1 MTRRWR
7 NTSGFISVAVLLAA
21 TAVAQAPAPVTPEL
35 LGFEMAPVDG
45 RPGGWNSFPPGTVF
59 ADASDKHGG
68 KQSLRLERTE
78 TSAGQFSTVIAGMP
92 IDFKGAN
99 VELRGWLRR
108 EGAGVPSLWLRQD
121 NVSGGVAFVDM
132 SAAPEVGESWSSH
145 SISFPLRDNATAL
158 VFGVRLVGIGKSWAD
173 DLQLF
178 VDGKPIADVARVAR
192 APAVLEQD
200 QQFNTGSG
208 LSVSAL
214 SAAQIDALVLTAK
227 VWGFLKYHHPVVTS
241 GRTQWDFEL
250 LRRLPAILDAKRQDD
265 VRRLLVD
272 WIDSLG
278 SPEKCKTCAAL
289 EPKDLQL
296 APHVDWIHDG
306 QWLGEALSQRL
317 QAVFQNRVPYQ
328 QFFVS
333 LAPNVGNPVFQNEP
347 AYPATKF
354 PDAGFQIL
362 AILRFWNIV
371 EYWAPYRNLIDEDWD
386 AVLKDTLARAARPLD
401 AAEFQRELMRLVARA
416 DDGHANVND
425 QPPVREPAGDC
436 QLPVSLR
443 YREGQFVVNAR
454 LASDAGATLFH
465 AGDVLQS
472 LDDKPVTDLANR
484 VRDLYGASNEWSRM
498 NAIARNLTRG
508 ACGPVRVSVQREAD
522 LKLEAQ
528 RVDMKS
534 LRLESYARADRAGET
549 FQMLSPQVA
558 YLKLS
563 SIKAADVAG
572 YIAKA
577 AGAKALVVDI
587 RNYPAEYV
595 VYALGNLLVDEP
607 TPFVVFTMPDLS
619 NPGAFHFGPR
629 ISLTPTRP
637 HFGGRVMILV
647 DETSISQAEY
657 TAMALRA
664 SPRARIVGTKTAG
677 ADGNVSPIDLPGG
690 FRTRI
695 SGIGVFYPDRTPTQQ
710 VGVKLDVA
718 CPNTIAGVREGRD
731 ETLDCALRELAKNP

>member
-1 MTRRWR
+1 M
-7 NTSGFISVAVLLAA
+7 
-21 TAVAQAPAPVTPEL
+21 
-35 LGFEMAPVDG
+35 
-45 RPGGWNSFPPGTVF
+45 
-59 ADASDKHGG
+59 
-68 KQSLRLERTE
+68 
-78 TSAGQFSTVIAGMP
+78 
-92 IDFKGAN
+92 
-99 VELRGWLRR
+99 
-108 EGAGVPSLWLRQD
+108 
-121 NVSGGVAFVDM
+121 
-132 SAAPEVGESWSSH
+132 
-145 SISFPLRDNATAL
+145 
-158 VFGVRLVGIGKSWAD
+158 
-173 DLQLF
+173 
-178 VDGKPIADVARVAR
+178 
-192 APAVLEQD
+192 LEQD

-208 LSVSAL
+208 LTLSTL
-214 SAAQIDALVLTAK
+214 SAAQIDALVLTGK

-241 GRTQWDFEL
+241 GKKQWDFEL
-250 LRRLPAILDAKRQDD
+250 LRRLPAILGAQRKDD

-278 SPEKCKTCAAL
+278 PLEKCRPCAAL
-289 EPKDLQL
+289 EPKGLQL
-296 APHVDWIHDG
+296 APHVDWIRDG
-306 QWLGEALSQRL
+306 KWLGEPLSQRL
-317 QAVFQNRVPYQ
+317 QAVFQNRVPHQ

-347 AYPATKF
+347 GYPATKF

-386 AVLKDTLARAARPLD
+386 AVLKDTLGRAARPLD
-401 AAEFQRELMRLVARA
+401 AAGFQRELMRLVARA

-425 QPPVREPAGDC
+425 QPPVREPTGDC
-436 QLPVSLR
+436 QLPISLR
-443 YREGQFVVNAR
+443 YREGKFVVNA
-454 LASDAGATLFH
+454 LLSSDAGATLFH
-465 AGDVLQS
+465 PGDVLKT
-472 LDDKPVTDLANR
+472 LDDKPVADVADQ

-508 ACGPVRVSVQREAD
+508 ACGPVRVSVQRGAD
-522 LKLEAQ
+522 LKVEAQ
-528 RVDMKS
+528 RVEMKS

-563 SIKAADVAG
+563 SIKAADVDG

-577 AGAKALVVDI
+577 AGAKALIVDI

-607 TPFVVFTMPDLS
+607 AAFVVFTMPDLS

-664 SPRARIVGTKTAG
+664 SPRARIVGTKNGGRGRQCLAHRFAGRIPHEDQRHRRILSGSHADPAGGRETRCRMSEHHRRPARGLATRRSTARC
-677 ADGNVSPIDLPGG
+677 ASCQRAPEFPPIFTVESAG
-690 FRTRI
+690 F
-695 SGIGVFYPDRTPTQQ
+695 DM
-710 VGVKLDVA
+710 
-718 CPNTIAGVREGRD
+718 
-731 ETLDCALRELAKNP
+731 